1 MTDYQAQV
9 RKIVEV
15 YIDDVFTTAS
25 REHLAEIIAA
35 ALSAAEVDGAREAE
49 SRVRDLEA
57 GLRNILPPS
66 HGPFG
71 GPLVTLKA
79 VYEDGSDG
87 LMSHEKVA
95 RASALLSG
103 TAAEG
108 DGWRL
113 TFAALRDANVAR
125 QAEWCPDQL
134 PDLSFRGNELAG
146 ETGEACNI
154 IKKLERERHG
164 WRGSRATTDDLLQ
177 ELADVVICADLTAIQ
192 IGADLGRAVAAKFNA
207 TSTKHNLS
215 VSLPAPPSPPAEAGE
230 W

>member
-1 MTDYQAQV
+1 MSDRKAIVDGMREAAKLCDDHAIGRVGDTSTCYALAVAIRKAAD
-9 RKIVEV
+9 KIVP
-15 YIDDVFTTAS
+15 D
-25 REHLAEIIAA
+25 
-35 ALSAAEVDGAREAE
+35 AR
-49 SRVRDLEA
+49 
-57 GLRNILPPS
+57 
-66 HGPFG
+66 
-71 GPLVTLKA
+71 
-79 VYEDGSDG
+79 
-87 LMSHEKVA
+87 
-95 RASALLSG
+95 ALLSG
-103 TAAEG
+103 TATEG
-108 DGWRL
+108 DGWQL

-146 ETGEACNI
+146 EAGEACNI

-215 VSLPAPPSPPAEAGE
+215 VSLPAPPAPPAEAGE
-230 W
+230 G